1 MKNLPTLVLLLVG
14 LATAKDWTSHP
25 TRKYHEGLSLEHLRS
40 IFNLTHLPADRYFH
54 RPTLTTG
61 TQNSSEEI
69 IPPHNFSWRE
79 QAPECMVPRV
89 DQGECGSCYAHATSS
104 MLGERLCV
112 QERV

>member
-1 MKNLPTLVLLLVG
+1 VLLLVG

-25 TRKYHEGLSLEHLRS
+25 TSKYHGGLSLDHLRS

-54 RPTLTTG
+54 RLSTTQ
-61 TQNSSEEI
+61 QNSSEEI
-69 IPPHNFSWRE
+69 TPPRNFSWRE